1 MVNRIARTNRT
12 RMRAV
17 SVDLIA
23 LLLVIELEQLYSS
36 HDRGF
41 LTFLES

>member
-1 MVNRIARTNRT
+1 
-12 RMRAV
+12 MRAV